1 MSSFGGAYGKT
12 TSDYVNEAKDA
23 IVTTVEALPEITIK
37 DEDDELDSKYE
48 QIYGDVVKYTTPII
62 KALNGLPVYYRYHI
76 KNGLALGK
84 GPKIAHYK
92 DFTKKRKQ
100 SQKRKETKRNEG
112 RVNKKRRVE
121 KVEDVDEVYSPLPSI
136 IYDYDPDHYKPWG
149 GAWSRRYKE
158 EWCKRHAGQ
167 VEDVEKV
174 KRSLNIV
181 EKVEVNKKR
190 RVEDVEKL
198 EDVFAS
204 FNIED
209 DDVPHRQYI
218 ETHGVVHPDVQ

>member
-12 TSDYVNEAKDA
+12 TGDYVNEAKDA
-23 IVTTVEALPEITIK
+23 IVTMVEALPEITIK
-37 DEDDELDSKYE
+37 DEEDEFQLSKFKGEYE
-48 QIYGDVVKYTTPII
+48 KIYRDAVEYTDPIV

-84 GPKIAHYK
+84 GLKIMRYQ

-100 SQKRKETKRNEG
+100 TQKRKETKRNEG

-121 KVEDVDEVYSPLPSI
+121 D
-136 IYDYDPDHYKPWG
+136 
-149 GAWSRRYKE
+149 
-158 EWCKRHAGQ
+158 
-167 VEDVEKV
+167 VEDVEV
-174 KRSLNIV
+174 D
-181 EKVEVNKKR
+181 KKR

-209 DDVPHRQYI
+209 DDVPDRQYI
-218 ETHGVVHPDVQ
+218 ETHGVVHPDV